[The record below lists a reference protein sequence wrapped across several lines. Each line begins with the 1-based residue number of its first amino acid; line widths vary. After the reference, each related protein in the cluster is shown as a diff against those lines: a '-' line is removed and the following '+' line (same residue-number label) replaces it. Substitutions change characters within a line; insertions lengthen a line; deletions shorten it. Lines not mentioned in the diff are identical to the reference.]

1 METTRTKRE
10 RGAAKHKILIYTQK
24 QMNIKCVF
32 SDKRSINPV
41 GVF

>member
-1 METTRTKRE
+1 METTRTKRD
-10 RGAAKHKILIYTQK
+10 AAKHKILIYTQK